1 VLKIDR
7 LIKLPNDV
15 LLNILERVGTLD
27 AIKACFI
34 SKRTQNLPLMLSQI
48 IIVLGDDW
56 ELHLNNSVVVEVT
69 DKILSTRSP
78 LIPLRKLKLRFIMR
92 GDDHLRIGRS
102 VALAMASQ
110 EIDVAEFEVMTK
122 QFYYSWDKRDD
133 HHYFAKQFNGF
144 IGECPDAFAGLT
156 RLHLQN
162 LRFGQSDI
170 PNMLS
175 TCKRLQSLS
184 FFQCDAGMRSVLRI
198 EHARLVQLDIKYGQ
212 FLRVE
217 LDCLPMLQRIS
228 YNNWHYAICPLVLG
242 FVPQLSELT
251 LSCGYAS
258 DMTFRLSDLLV
269 NVPSIENLH
278 LDFQSQ
284 KVLTR
289 LIFISFALFD
299 G

>member
-27 AIKACFI
+27 AIRTCVV
-34 SKRTQNLPLMLSQI
+34 SRRTQNLPVMLSQI
-48 IIVLGDDW
+48 IIVLGAS
-56 ELHLNNSVVVEVT
+56 ELHRHNRVVVEVS

-122 QFYYSWDKRDD
+122 QFYYTWDEPDD

-144 IGECPDAFAGLT
+144 IGECRDAFAGLT
-156 RLHLQN
+156 RLHLQH
-162 LRFGQSDI
+162 LRFGQSDDI
-170 PNMLS
+170 RSMLS

-184 FFQCDAGMRSVLRI
+184 FFGCDAGESSVLHVEHPQLI
-198 EHARLVQLDIKYGQ
+198 ELDIKFGQ

-217 LDCLPMLQRIS
+217 LDCLPKLQRMS
-228 YNNWHYAICPLVLG
+228 YNTWFYELAPLVLG

-251 LSCGYAS
+251 LSCGYDS
-258 DMTFRLSDLLV
+258 DMTFRLSDMLV
-269 NVPSIENLH
+269 NVPPIENLH

-289 LIFISFALFD
+289 LIFVSLGLFD